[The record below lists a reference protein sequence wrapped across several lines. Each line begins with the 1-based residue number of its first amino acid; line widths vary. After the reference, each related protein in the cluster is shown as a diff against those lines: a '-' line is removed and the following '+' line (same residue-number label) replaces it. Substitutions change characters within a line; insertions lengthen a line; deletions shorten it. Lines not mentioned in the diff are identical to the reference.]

1 MTGERDLQK
10 LKNGM
15 APRLHEPVFV
25 YCTFSGSKVP
35 DEMKPLC
42 TFQEDEGLAVIV
54 EKRQAEA
61 LGVPF
66 ELESRMITLTIHS
79 SLEAV
84 GFIAAVAGRL
94 ALADIPCN
102 VISAYHH
109 DHLFIPRHLADRA
122 MKVLSE
128 LEESK

>member
-10 LKNGM
+10 LTNGM
-15 APRLHEPVFV
+15 APRLHEQVFV
-25 YCTFSGSKVP
+25 YCTFPGSKLP
-35 DEMKPLC
+35 DGMSPRC

-54 EKRQAEA
+54 EKQQAQS

-122 MKVLSE
+122 MQVLSE
-128 LEESK
+128 LEVSG